1 MISIILAILTALT
14 WASSVVYIRRGLDS
28 SNFISIS
35 LVITIVGVIVFTP
48 LSILLT
54 PIESVNMYGFSLFM
68 LAGFISPGL
77 VRLLYFKGM
86 EEVGASVNASIYSS
100 YPVFS
105 SLTAALLLSEEL
117 TFGAWL
123 GVVCVMFG
131 AIIVQRAMYGD
142 EAFRGDVKK
151 LIYPF
156 LAAILAGLSYV
167 VKKEGLNVY
176 DVPIMGVSIGYAAA
190 FLLYLP
196 IMLKS
201 PAMLNKYSFKLFWK
215 PGVGICIGHLLLFY
229 ALRYGNVSTV
239 TPLIQVEP
247 LFIFLLIRYYLK
259 SIEKITPKLVV
270 GAVTIILGAVLVALA

>member
-1 MISIILAILTALT
+1 
-14 WASSVVYIRRGLDS
+14 
-28 SNFISIS
+28 
-35 LVITIVGVIVFTP
+35 
-48 LSILLT
+48 
-54 PIESVNMYGFSLFM
+54 MYGFSLFM

-105 SLTAALLLSEEL
+105 SLIAAFLLSEEL

-131 AIIVQRAMYGD
+131 AIVVQRVMYGGV
-142 EAFRGDVKK
+142 AFRDGVKM

-167 VKKEGLNVY
+167 VKKEGLNVC
-176 DVPIMGVSIGYAAA
+176 DVPIMGAAIGYAAA

-196 IMLKS
+196 IMFRS
-201 PAMLNKYSFKLFWK
+201 PALLNKHSFKLFWK
-215 PGVGICIGHLLLFY
+215 PGIGICIGHLLLFY

-259 SIEKITPKLVV
+259 GIEKIPPKLVV
-270 GAVTIILGAVLVALA
+270 GAITIILGAVLVVLA